1 MMTTATSTNDNDT
14 DLPFN
19 STDSI
24 LVELG
29 SSGGERD
36 GEGELP
42 VVALCEVPCEPENV
56 DPLRWLCLLLWLG
69 ERRLLP
75 LLLPLLP
82 GATLEFCRHRG
93 LDAHA
98 R

>member
-1 MMTTATSTNDNDT
+1 MTRATATNDNDT

-29 SSGGERD
+29 SSGGERH

-42 VVALCEVPCEPENV
+42 VVALCEVPCEPDNV
-56 DPLRWLCLLLWLG
+56 DPLRWLCLLLCLLLWLG

-75 LLLPLLP
+75 LLPLLLP
-82 GATLEFCRHRG
+82 GGAALEFW
-93 LDAHA
+93 DAHA